1 MSATRPEPGSTTAA
15 ARLLS
20 AFETIADGPLP
31 VRVRGWDGS
40 VAGPADAEVTVVFR
54 NRRALRRIL
63 WSPNELGLGRAYV
76 AGDMEIDGDIFALID
91 GPDVIER
98 VGRRDLRTLDRA
110 SIRRVASTFLRL
122 GAVGLRPPP
131 PAEEIGRRRGT
142 KHSKARDA
150 AVVSHHYDVGNDF
163 YRLFLGP
170 SMVYS
175 CAYWTD
181 ADTGTLEQAQD
192 AKLDLVCRKL
202 HLSPGMRLLDVG
214 CGWGSMAIHAA
225 RHHGVSVVGVT
236 ISREQCEL
244 ATARVAEAGLS
255 DRVQIRLQDYR
266 DVDDGPYDAISSIGM
281 SEHVGESRIGEYADR
296 LADLLRPQG
305 RLLNHAI
312 ASVAPLVTERHP
324 KPAFVDRYIFPDGE
338 LLPLS
343 HVAAAFEQAGLEVRD
358 TEALREHYALTL
370 RRWVH
375 NLRTNWDEA
384 VRLVGAARA
393 RTWLLYLAASALS
406 FERGRITIHQ
416 VLAVRAGSAGA
427 SGMPLTRGKWLGD

>member
-1 MSATRPEPGSTTAA
+1 MSATRTEPGSRTAA

-20 AFETIADGPLP
+20 AFETIAGGQLP
-31 VRVRGWDGS
+31 VRVRCWDGS
-40 VAGPADAEVTVVFR
+40 VAGSADAEVTVAFR

-63 WSPNELGLGRAYV
+63 WSPNELGLGRSYV
-76 AGDMEIDGDIFALID
+76 AGDMEIDGDIFALLD
-91 GPDVIER
+91 GPEVIER
-98 VGRRDLRTLDRA
+98 VARRDLRTLDRA
-110 SIRRVASTFLRL
+110 GIRRVVSSFLRL
-122 GAVGLRPPP
+122 GAVGPPPAP
-131 PAEEIGRRRGT
+131 PAEEIGRRRGS

-181 ADTGTLEQAQD
+181 RDSGTLEQAQW
-192 AKLDLVCRKL
+192 AKLELICRKL
-202 HLSPGMRLLDVG
+202 ELAPGMRLLDVG

-225 RHHGVSVVGVT
+225 REHGVSVVGVT

-244 ATARVAEAGLS
+244 AAARVAEAGLS

-281 SEHVGESRIGEYADR
+281 SEHVGDSRLDEYANR
-296 LADLLRPQG
+296 LTSLLRPGG

-312 ASVAPLVTERHP
+312 ASVAPLVTEKHP
-324 KPAFVDRYIFPDGE
+324 KPTFVDRYIFPDGE

-343 HVAAAFEQAGLEVRD
+343 HVAGALERAGLEVRD
-358 TEALREHYALTL
+358 SEALREHYARTL
-370 RRWVH
+370 RQWVD
-375 NLRTNWDEA
+375 NLRRDWDEA

-416 VLAVRAGSAGA
+416 VLAVRADATGVR
-427 SGMPLTRGKWLGD
+427 GMPLTRREWLVD